1 MSDLSGLADAQYLG
15 LQALARG
22 PADSLPLF
30 TGIGMFNLASNGRE
44 NGLIRMTP
52 LEDAETSI
60 TDGGR

>member
-1 MSDLSGLADAQYLG
+1 MSDLSGLADAQHLG
-15 LQALARG
+15 LQVLARE
-22 PADSLPLF
+22 PTDSLPLF
-30 TGIGMFNLASNGRE
+30 TGIGMFNLAAKARE